1 MQITL
6 QTYRKNKLAAW
17 LVCINFLVSVSFFT
31 GYTGKS
37 VVHCKQPVQTVQQCS
52 YRSKSTMRSI
62 SYKKANAALCEMV
75 TKNNSANYK
84 SSRFTYNKLVKVK
97 FINARKLFCT
107 AEIKY
112 KLIRNTL
119 LTNSPEEPLAPSLA

>member
-6 QTYRKNKLAAW
+6 QTYRNNKLAAW

-37 VVHCKQPVQTVQQCS
+37 VVGCKQPVQTVLQCS
-52 YRSKSTMRSI
+52 YHSKSAMRCI

-84 SSRFTYNKLVKVK
+84 SSRLTYNKLVNVK
-97 FINARKLFCT
+97 IINARKLFCT
-107 AEIKY
+107 AQIKY
-112 KLIRNTL
+112 KRIRNTL
-119 LTNSPEEPLAPSLA
+119 VTKSPEDPFAPSLA